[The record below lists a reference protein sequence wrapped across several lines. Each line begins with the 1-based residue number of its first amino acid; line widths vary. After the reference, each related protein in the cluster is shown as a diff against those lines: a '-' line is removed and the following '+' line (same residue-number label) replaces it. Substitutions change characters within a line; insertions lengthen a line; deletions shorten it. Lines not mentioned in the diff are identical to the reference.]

1 MATAKAFKAPA
12 AEAPVK
18 GKPSA
23 PRLPR
28 SVEITPAAPTFAA
41 QKAAAKKML
50 NLKIRENDIKAS
62 RKEPTALL
70 VTHAQGETFDFP
82 EGKVRVSKDC
92 PERPTNLYAL
102 NFDQNAWD
110 SLKDDEEKAALQERL
125 IALGVV
131 TMTRKIIAA
140 TPSRVSVYLA
150 GDKEE

>member
-12 AEAPVK
+12 AEPVK

-28 SVEITPAAPTFAA
+28 SVEITPAAPSFAA

-50 NLKIRENDIKAS
+50 TLKVRENDIKDA

-70 VTHAQGETFDFP
+70 VAHAQGETFDFP

-92 PERPTNLYAL
+92 PERPTNLYVL
-102 NFDQNAWD
+102 NFNQDAWD
-110 SLKDDEEKAALQERL
+110 GLKDDEEKAALQERL

-131 TMTRKIIAA
+131 TMTRKITKA
-140 TPSRVSVYLA
+140 TPAKVSVYLA